1 MTGREGKRR
10 RSPLLVA
17 GITVCGLFVASAV
30 SAPWISPYPPRAIT
44 GGAFEKPSAAH
55 LLGTNDAGADI
66 LSRVA
71 WGSRDTLIVAV
82 VASVIVLAMGIA
94 IGLTAGLRGGILD
107 LLLMRLVDIFLAL
120 PIWPLLIFVAAVVG
134 PSRTVS
140 ILMIGFFVWP
150 QTARIVRSQTLTLRN
165 RGFVGGARG
174 FGGSPFY
181 VLRRHIVPSLGPLI
195 ASNLVYVAGLAVIIQ
210 AALSFIGLSDPSA
223 VSWGGELNRALTN
236 PQIYIGSTWLWW
248 LLPPGLAIT
257 VAILGFTFIG
267 VGLEPEFN
275 PRWAHAS

>member
-1 MTGREGKRR
+1 MSGPGRGRR

-17 GITVCGLFVASAV
+17 GIVVCGLFVAVAV
-30 SAPWISPYPPRAIT
+30 LAPWLSPYPPRAIT

-82 VASVIVLAMGIA
+82 TATVIVLAIGIA
-94 IGLTAGLRGGILD
+94 VGLTAGLRGGILD
-107 LLLMRLVDIFLAL
+107 MVLMRTVDVVLAL

-140 ILMIGFFVWP
+140 ILMIGLFVWP
-150 QTARIVRSQTLTLRN
+150 ETARIVWSQTLTLRS
-165 RGFVGGARG
+165 RGFVAGARG
-174 FGGSPFY
+174 FGGGPLY
-181 VLRRHIVPSLGPLI
+181 VLRRHIIPSLGPLI

-236 PQIYIGSTWLWW
+236 PQIYVGSTWLWW
-248 LLPPGLAIT
+248 LLPPGLALT

-275 PRWAHAS
+275 PRWRRAR